1 MRLPV
6 APLCVVDTRSQD
18 TVKHDARLGKILLA
32 KPSDGIPRQHS
43 EVPQPHTAGMK
54 RRKADA
60 PVLTRTRPRV
70 ADAVVYLPKGR
81 ERYVAGPG
89 VRHRWVVIF
98 GVGDGVYLF
107 PRPPGPPLVLQL
119 VAPDEEG
126 RTRRTQLLH

>member
-6 APLCVVDTRSQD
+6 APLRIIKACGQNTMQHDSHFGKVVPPE
-18 TVKHDARLGKILLA
+18 
-32 KPSDGIPRQHS
+32 PSDCIPRQHS
-43 EVPQPHTAGMK
+43 EVPQPHTAGME
-54 RRKADA
+54 RGKADA

-98 GVGDGVYLF
+98 GAGDGVYLF

-126 RTRRTQLLH
+126 RT